1 MTQGKLWINSFRQP
15 GVKIVHGPMVVG
27 ALSSARGGGWGPM
40 GGASTKGGCW
50 GERERIGEVRD
61 WEEERRRDGGG
72 DARRCFRAPSKVGRG
87 SCVGR
92 QQGAWLVG
100 ECMVADASRRLAR
113 GECLRG
119 WLSGQ

>member
-27 ALSSARGGGWGPM
+27 ALSSAQGGGWGPK

-72 DARRCFRAPSKVGRG
+72 RRGVASALPAKSRGGAAWVDNKAHGWWGSAWWPTRVGGWRAANA
-87 SCVGR
+87 CVG
-92 QQGAWLVG
+92 G
-100 ECMVADASRRLAR
+100 
-113 GECLRG
+113 
-119 WLSGQ
+119 